1 MGRARN
7 ASTKSLLS
15 QGHNT
20 LPPFEASALFL
31 AKAVL
36 VSALIASVLAI
47 QGGMLA
53 LHMTAHIVAMNL
65 AAPVFAWLV
74 KNRTGWPAG
83 SSLRSVCIAALA
95 QLMVFF
101 LWHSPLLMELSMH
114 SAGLRLAML
123 AVLFCVSTWFWG
135 HVLEAISQ
143 NRLETIAVLLVTGK
157 LVCLV
162 AVLLVFAPRL
172 IYPGMAMHVG
182 ALDDQHLAGLLML
195 SACPLTYVGAS
206 IYIVARWFKN
216 LSSSPA

>member
-1 MGRARN
+1 MGRVRN
-7 ASTKSLLS
+7 ASTMPLLS
-15 QGHNT
+15 RGNST
-20 LPPFEASALFL
+20 LPPFEASALFT
-31 AKAVL
+31 AKAIL
-36 VSALIASVLAI
+36 VAALIASVLAI
-47 QGGMLA
+47 QGGMLT

-65 AAPVFAWLV
+65 AAPVFAWLL
-74 KNRTGWPAG
+74 KNGTGWPAA
-83 SSLRSVCIAALA
+83 SSLRSVCIAAFA

-101 LWHSPLLMELSMH
+101 LWHSPLVMQLSMH

-123 AVLFCVSTWFWG
+123 AILFCVSTWFWG
-135 HVLEAISQ
+135 HVMEAIRQ

-172 IYPGMAMHVG
+172 IYSGMAMHAG

-206 IYIVARWFKN
+206 IYVVARWFDN
-216 LSSSPA
+216 LSSGPA